1 MSTQQSEQRHF
12 SRIAFDAP
20 ATLVCTDSERAWLS
34 KVLDVSLKGALLV
47 RPSDWQGTRGQHCTL
62 EIKLLGDQV
71 VIGMEVLVAHVE
83 DDHIGF
89 TCHQMDI
96 DSASHL
102 HRLVE
107 LNLGDE
113 ALLQRELA
121 ELVAII
127 PTATPPQDV

>member
-1 MSTQQSEQRHF
+1 MSTHSEQRHF

-20 ATLVCTDSERAWLS
+20 VTLVCADRQATWLS
-34 KVLDVSLKGALLV
+34 KVLDVSLKGALVV
-47 RPSDWQGTRGQHCTL
+47 RPSDWSGDRGQHCTL
-62 EIKLLGDQV
+62 EIKLLGDQI
-71 VIGMEVLVAHVE
+71 VIGMEVVVAHVE
-83 DDHIGF
+83 EDHIGF
-89 TCHQMDI
+89 TCHHIDI

-121 ELVAII
+121 ELVDARS
-127 PTATPPQDV
+127 TAAPRTDA